1 MPGCR
6 RILML
11 VNWQLRYSMEDI
23 PDEQPS
29 NKVVKGTRYWFFRHW
44 DDEELKVDVVDFT
57 RLPGIHTIERRLL
70 KFYVSQA
77 LRVLPD
83 IEGYD
88 LILSHSAQ
96 SGVFLALLKTL
107 LGKRTPPHVI
117 IDPGSFNGGR
127 DRVLELL
134 PIRMSL
140 SSVRGV
146 IGHSSSQVPFYTDT
160 LCLTPDRIRIV
171 HVGVDTEFYCP
182 DESEPSEDYVVCMG
196 YMKRDWD
203 TLLRAWRQIEPGSEL
218 LIVGKEGLDDGLSR
232 VRCMSYVSRSRLKEV
247 ISRARFV
254 VIPLPYHTYSFG
266 QMSLLIA
273 QALRKAVIA
282 TRVPGLLDYVEEGK
296 TALFADPYDV
306 QDMKKK
312 IDFLLSNREAA
323 NELAREARK
332 AVVSKYSERHMAL
345 GLREAVDELCKN
357 R

>member
-1 MPGCR
+1 
-6 RILML
+6 ML
-11 VNWQLRYSMEDI
+11 VNWQLRYSKEDI
-23 PDEQPS
+23 PNEQPS
-29 NKVVKGTRYWFFRHW
+29 NKVVEGMRYWFFRHW

-57 RLPGIHTIERRLL
+57 RLFGVHTIERRFL

-83 IEGYD
+83 LEGYD

-96 SGVFLALLKTL
+96 SGVFLALLKAL
-107 LGKRTPPHVI
+107 LGKRTPPHII

-127 DRVLELL
+127 EKVLELL

-140 SSVRGV
+140 SSVTGV
-146 IGHSSSQVPFYTDT
+146 IGHSSSQVPFYTHT
-160 LCLTPDRIRIV
+160 LRLTPDRFKIV

-182 DESEPSEDYVVCMG
+182 SESKSSDDYVVCVG
-196 YMKRDWD
+196 YMKRDWN

-218 LIVGKEGLDDGLSR
+218 LIVGRVGLDDGMAG
-232 VRCMSYVSRSRLKEV
+232 VKCMPYVSRSRLKEV

-273 QALRKAVIA
+273 QALGKAVIA

-296 TALFADPYDV
+296 TALFVNPYDIH
-306 QDMKKK
+306 DMKKK
-312 IDFLLSNREAA
+312 IHFLLSSREAV

-332 AVVSKYSERHMAL
+332 TVVSKYSERQMAL
-345 GLREAVDELCKN
+345 GLRDAVDELCRSK
-357 R
+357 